1 MATFP
6 YYDAGALAALD
17 AQAASILGQFAARG
31 YVHEEPSVLQPAEI
45 FLDRSGEEIRRR
57 TFTLTDPSG
66 RDLALR
72 PDLTIPICRDA
83 VRSGRKLPA
92 RICYNGLVFRHQP
105 GEPHRPTQFFQAGAE
120 LLGLEDPAAGD
131 SEILTLAIEAL
142 RVAGLKDFSL
152 RIGDLAL
159 FNALVDALA
168 LPRQWR
174 ARLKRHFWRAGYV
187 ESLLYWLGHGDGAPK
202 LPGTRAEI
210 EALLDQ
216 KSDAPAAGRTRPEI
230 VARTLDRAAEAATL
244 RLDPAVADAIA
255 RLLDISGAA
264 QGALGEIRALLKT
277 AGISLDPQLAAME
290 SRLAL
295 LKSLGV
301 APERIQFT
309 AHFGRNME
317 YYTGFVFEL
326 WARDREGQVAVA
338 GGGRY
343 DTLLESLGAKEPVS
357 AIGCAIRTERLLAAR
372 EFNKAVVA

>member
-1 MATFP
+1 MAAFP
-6 YYDAGALAALD
+6 YYDASALQALG
-17 AQAASILGQFAARG
+17 AQATSILGLFGARG

-83 VRSGRKLPA
+83 VRSDRKWPA

-105 GEPHRPTQFFQAGAE
+105 GEPNRPTQFFQAGAE
-120 LLGLEDPAAGD
+120 LLGLEDRAAGET
-131 SEILTLAIEAL
+131 EILSLTIDAL
-142 RVAGLKDFSL
+142 RVSGLKDFSL

-174 ARLKRHFWRAGYV
+174 QRLKRHFWRAGYV
-187 ESLLYWLGHGDGAPK
+187 ESLLYWLGHGDGTAK

-210 EALLDQ
+210 ETLLDSQ
-216 KSDAPAAGRTRPEI
+216 GVAPAAGRSRAEI
-230 VARTLDRAAEAATL
+230 VTRALDRATEAATL
-244 RLDPAVADAIA
+244 RLDPVISDAIA
-255 RLLDISGAA
+255 KLLDISGPAEE
-264 QGALGEIRALLKT
+264 ALAEVRALLKAT
-277 AGISLDPQLAAME
+277 GIALDPQLAAMDA
-290 SRLAL
+290 RLAT
-295 LKSLGV
+295 LKSLGI
-301 APERIQFT
+301 APEKVQFT

-326 WARDREGQVAVA
+326 WARDREGQVQVA

-343 DTLLESLGAKEPVS
+343 DTLLESLGAKQAVS
-357 AIGCAIRTERLLAAR
+357 AIGCAIRTERLLAA
-372 EFNKAVVA
+372 KAVA

>member
-6 YYDAGALAALD
+6 YYDAGALRALD
-17 AQAASILGQFAARG
+17 AQAISILGLFAARG

-83 VRSGRKLPA
+83 VLSGRRLPA

-105 GEPHRPTQFFQAGAE
+105 GEPNRPTQFFQAGAE
-120 LLGLEDPAAGD
+120 LLGLEDRAAGET
-131 SEILTLAIEAL
+131 EILSLAIEAL
-142 RVAGLKDFSL
+142 KVAGLKDFSL

-168 LPRQWR
+168 LPKQWR
-174 ARLKRHFWRAGYV
+174 LRLKRHFWRAGYV
-187 ESLLYWLGHGDGAPK
+187 ESLLYWLGHGDGTAK

-210 EALLDQ
+210 ETLLDSQ
-216 KSDAPAAGRTRPEI
+216 GDAPAAGRSRAEI
-230 VARTLDRAAEAATL
+230 VTRALDRAAEAATL
-244 RLDPAVADAIA
+244 RLDPVMSDAIA
-255 RLLDISGAA
+255 KLLDISGPA
-264 QGALGEIRALLKT
+264 QEALAEVRALLKAT
-277 AGISLDPQLAAME
+277 GIALDPQLAAMDA
-290 SRLAL
+290 RLAT
-295 LKSLGV
+295 LKSLGI
-301 APERIQFT
+301 APEKVQFT

-326 WARDREGQVAVA
+326 WARDREGPVQVA

-343 DTLLESLGAKEPVS
+343 DTLLESLGAKQAVS
-357 AIGCAIRTERLLAAR
+357 AIGCAIRTERLLAA
-372 EFNKAVVA
+372 KAVA